1 MEEKAPKRIGR
12 LPKPKDKTI
21 EVKEEIKTVE
31 EVKEM
36 AKPTIETN
44 DILEESFSPLNSQP
58 MVERAYA
65 MENPAESQME
75 QQQAQEPVKQAVV
88 EEKLNPALS
97 TPANNQ
103 FEPEPEPFKFVMN
116 DINNEGFDD
125 RDLVNQGNGGSAEP
139 LPEMPN
145 ANAKQMAD
153 FILGSANF
161 VIPLVGGRFV
171 SVKIQKEFYE
181 VQGFVETINQQ
192 NERNLERIK
201 LTKEEIDYLR
211 PILIAVIKEKNAQM
225 TPMGQLLM
233 ALALIGAKKT
243 SDVMEIRKE
252 NKKLEDTLVEMIK
265 NNRMGKAV
273 EKEEVKKD

>member
-1 MEEKAPKRIGR
+1 
-12 LPKPKDKTI
+12 
-21 EVKEEIKTVE
+21 
-31 EVKEM
+31 
-36 AKPTIETN
+36 
-44 DILEESFSPLNSQP
+44 

-103 FEPEPEPFKFVMN
+103 FEPEPEQFRFVMN
-116 DINNEGFDD
+116 DVNNDGTPISPID
-125 RDLVNQGNGGSAEP
+125 NNGGGSAEP

-273 EKEEVKKD
+273 EKEEIKKD